1 MPNNA
6 QRQYVSIET
15 CSLCAAGTS
24 SKQRWP
30 QRRGYRAPRTVVP
43 TQGGSMLDP
52 RVVAVVIRRKE
63 DWVPEDKTLEITE
76 FDPRSDR
83 VWVRFGRSKS
93 YPFGRERVTIL
104 DRPAPVS
111 LGPYAQLFVDG
122 VPMDAI
128 EAHVFTGPPEAGSW
142 WHVRGTGGWNVY
154 STGRVEVL
162 PNAATAPRS
171 KDVLTYWRTVAER
184 LTDDSGLLLRN
195 HQNLSFVHPES
206 ALTRILEQAPVEPRP
221 DSEVPLAVYP
231 FRTNISQSTAV
242 RNALR
247 YPVSV
252 IDGPPGTGKTQTIL
266 NIIASVICRPG
277 ATVGVVSF
285 SNSAVDN
292 VFEKLTKE
300 GFGMV
305 AANLGRVEKRQEFFD
320 RQAARNVAVDAML
333 RVGTA
338 PAADAADELGKV
350 NRRLA
355 ALLEQDR
362 LRARLRHQLHAYRLE
377 QQHFQSFFDR
387 HEIPDAGDLP
397 LLRRYSADKLLD
409 FIADTDP
416 RWIRDRGLGRMVE
429 LMNRYFRYRALRHVD
444 AGDIDVVLRIQRL
457 YYEKKIAELER
468 RAEQLTRTLE
478 RKDFEALLADQ
489 ARLSQQLLHDAL
501 RSRYGSIPRT
511 VYTPQYRQQFG
522 QFTHDYPLIL
532 STCHSLHNSIGRST
546 LLDYLIIDEASQVDL
561 VTVSPALACARNLI
575 VVGDLAQLPPVTK
588 DLTDPPPAPD
598 PVFDYRRSV
607 LSSVIERYSDQLP
620 RTMLR
625 EHYRCDPDII
635 EFCNRKF
642 YDGLLIPYT
651 RSTPGVAPMTV
662 VRTAPGNHMRR
673 AYGDDDP
680 KSKGRS
686 NQREIDVILHEVLPW
701 ISADI
706 PPHEVGVTTPYRRQA
721 NKATDAL
728 IETIESDTVH
738 RFQGREK
745 DAVVMTTVLD
755 DTPSSRAALRFA
767 DDPQLINVAVS
778 RAMRLFVLVTHHSG
792 LPESRHLHDLIGYIR
807 YRDPDNAVVDS
818 DVVSIF
824 DLLYTDYTRR
834 RRAHP
839 HIGWGRTRWPSE
851 DIALTMVEGV
861 LAEPRYGHLA
871 AHRQVY
877 LQNVFPR
884 GLDRLDARQREF
896 VRRRSSFDFV
906 IYNRITN
913 ESVGA
918 IEVDGFSTHEANPT
932 QLARDAVKDEICR
945 RYNFGLLRLPT
956 TGSGEV
962 AQVRRFLDRLP

>member
-1 MPNNA
+1 
-6 QRQYVSIET
+6 
-15 CSLCAAGTS
+15 
-24 SKQRWP
+24 
-30 QRRGYRAPRTVVP
+30 
-43 TQGGSMLDP
+43 MLDP
-52 RVVAVVIRRKE
+52 RVVAVVIRLTE
-63 DWVPEDKTLEITE
+63 DWVAEDKTLEITE
-76 FDPRSDR
+76 YEPRSDR
-83 VWVRFGRSKS
+83 VRVRFRGSKG
-93 YPFGRERVTIL
+93 YPFGWERVTIL
-104 DRPAPVS
+104 DRPVPVS
-111 LGPYAQLFVDG
+111 LGRQAQLFVDG
-122 VPMDAI
+122 SPKDAT
-128 EAHVFTGPPEAGSW
+128 EAYLFTGPPEAGSW
-142 WHVRGTGGWNVY
+142 WHVRSKGEWNTY
-154 STGRVEVL
+154 SASRVEVL
-162 PNAATAPRS
+162 PNAAFTPRS
-171 KDVLTYWRTVAER
+171 QDVLMYWRMVAER
-184 LTDDSGLLLRN
+184 LNGDSGVLLRN
-195 HQNLSFVHPES
+195 HQSLSFVHPES
-206 ALTRILEQAPVEPRP
+206 ALTRILEQAPNEPRP
-221 DSEVPLAVYP
+221 DDEMPLAVYP
-231 FRTNISQSTAV
+231 FRTNISQSDAV

-247 YPVSV
+247 YPISV

-305 AANLGRVEKRQEFFD
+305 AANLGRAEKRLEFFGS
-320 RQAARNVAVDAML
+320 QGPRNAAVDAML
-333 RVGTA
+333 RAGAT
-338 PAADAADELGKV
+338 PAANAADELGKV

-355 ALLEQDR
+355 ALLEQDL
-362 LRARLRHQLHAYRLE
+362 LRAQLRHELHAYRLE
-377 QQHFQSFFDR
+377 QQHFRSFFDR
-387 HEIPDAGDLP
+387 HEVPDAENLP

-416 RWIRDRGLGRMVE
+416 RWIRDSGWGRMVDT
-429 LMNRYFRYRALRHVD
+429 LNRYFKYRALRHVD

-468 RAEQLTRTLE
+468 RAEQLTKSLE
-478 RKDFEALLADQ
+478 RKNFGTLSADQ
-489 ARLSQQLLHDAL
+489 ARLSQQLLRDAL
-501 RSRYGSIPRT
+501 RTRYGSLSRT
-511 VYTPQYRQQFG
+511 IYTPRYRQQFG

-532 STCHSLHNSIGRST
+532 STCHSLQNSIGRSA

-575 VVGDLAQLPPVTK
+575 VVGDLAQLPPVTQN
-588 DLTDPPPAPD
+588 LADPPPAPD

-607 LSSVIERYSDQLP
+607 LSSIIERYDDRSH
-620 RTMLR
+620 RVMLR

-642 YDGLLIPYT
+642 YGGQLIPYT

-673 AYGDDDP
+673 IYGDDDP

-721 NKATDAL
+721 DKATDAL
-728 IETIESDTVH
+728 IEAIESDTVH

-778 RAMRLFVLVTHHSG
+778 RAMRLFVLVTHPSE
-792 LPESRHLHDLIGYIR
+792 LPESRHLRDLIGYIR

-824 DLLYTDYTRR
+824 DLLYTDYTQR

-839 HIGWGRTRWPSE
+839 HIRWGSTDVPSE
-851 DIALTMVEGV
+851 DIALTMLDEV

-871 AHRQVY
+871 THPQVY

-884 GLDRLDARQREF
+884 SLDRLDERQREF
-896 VRRRSSFDFV
+896 VRHRASFDFV

-913 ESVGA
+913 ENVGA
-918 IEVDGFSTHEANPT
+918 IEVDGFSTHEANPE
-932 QLARDAVKDEICR
+932 QLARDALKNEICR
-945 RYNFGLLRLPT
+945 RYNFELLRLPT
-956 TGSGEV
+956 TGSGE
-962 AQVRRFLDRLP
+962 AAEVRRFLDRLP

>member
-1 MPNNA
+1 
-6 QRQYVSIET
+6 
-15 CSLCAAGTS
+15 
-24 SKQRWP
+24 
-30 QRRGYRAPRTVVP
+30 
-43 TQGGSMLDP
+43 MLDP

-63 DWVPEDKTLEITE
+63 DSFPEDKTLEITE
-76 FDPRSDR
+76 YEPRSER
-83 VWVRFGRSKS
+83 VRVRFGRSKD
-93 YPFGRERVTIL
+93 YAFGWERVTVL
-104 DRPAPVS
+104 DRPARVP
-111 LGPYAQLFVDG
+111 LGRHALLFVDG
-122 VPMDAI
+122 SPQDAT
-128 EAHVFTGPPEAGSW
+128 EAYLFTGPPEAGSW
-142 WHVRGTGGWNVY
+142 WHMHSKGEWSAY
-154 STGRVEVL
+154 SADRVEVL
-162 PNAATAPRS
+162 PNAAITPGSR
-171 KDVLTYWRTVAER
+171 DVLKYWHKVAEK
-184 LTDDSGLLLRN
+184 LTGDSGVLLRN
-195 HQNLSFVHPES
+195 HQNLSFIHPES

-221 DSEVPLAVYP
+221 DDEIPLPVYP
-231 FRTNISQSTAV
+231 FRTNISQSDAV
-242 RNALR
+242 LNALR
-247 YPVSV
+247 YPISV

-305 AANLGRVEKRQEFFD
+305 AANLGRAEKRQEFFD
-320 RQAARNVAVDAML
+320 SQGQRNAAVDAML
-333 RVGTA
+333 RAGPA
-338 PAADAADELGKV
+338 PDAGAADQLVKV

-362 LRARLRHQLHAYRLE
+362 LRAQLRHQLHAYRLE
-377 QQHFQSFFDR
+377 QKHFQSFFDR
-387 HEIPDAGDLP
+387 HEVPDADDLP
-397 LLRRYSADKLLD
+397 LLRRYSAGKLLD

-416 RWIRDRGLGRMVE
+416 RWIRDSGWGRLVDM
-429 LMNRYFRYRALRHVD
+429 MNRYFKYRALRHVD

-468 RAEQLTRTLE
+468 QAEQLTRTLE
-478 RKDFEALLADQ
+478 RKNFDALLTDQ
-489 ARLSQQLLHDAL
+489 ARLSQQLLRDAL
-501 RSRYGSIPRT
+501 RTRYGSLSRM
-511 VYTPQYRQQFG
+511 VYTSRYRQNFG

-532 STCHSLHNSIGRST
+532 STCHSLQNSIGRSA

-561 VTVSPALACARNLI
+561 VTVSPALACARNVI
-575 VVGDLAQLPPVTK
+575 VVGDLEQLPPVTK
-588 DLTDPPPAPD
+588 ELTDPPPAPD
-598 PVFDYRRSV
+598 PVFDYRRSI
-607 LSSVIERYSDQLP
+607 LSSVIERYNDQLP
-620 RTMLR
+620 RRMLR

-642 YDGLLIPYT
+642 YDGQLIPYT

-673 AYGDDDP
+673 TYGDDDP

-686 NQREIDVILHEVLPW
+686 NQREIDVIRHEVIPW

-706 PPHEVGVTTPYRRQA
+706 PAHEVGVTTPYRRQA
-721 NKATDAL
+721 DKATDAL
-728 IETIESDTVH
+728 IEAIESDTVH

-755 DTPSSRAALRFA
+755 DTPSSRAALKFA
-767 DDPQLINVAVS
+767 DDPKLINVAVS
-778 RAMRLFVLVTHHSG
+778 RAMRLFILVTHPSG
-792 LPESRHLHDLIGYIR
+792 LPESRHLRDLIGYIR

-824 DLLYTDYTRR
+824 DLLYTDYRQR

-839 HIGWGRTRWPSE
+839 RIGWGRTEWPSE
-851 DIALTMVEGV
+851 DIALTMLEGV

-871 AHRQVY
+871 THRQVY

-884 GLDRLDARQREF
+884 SLDRLDDRQREF

-913 ESVGA
+913 ENVGA
-918 IEVDGFSTHEANPT
+918 IEVDGHSTHEANPE
-932 QLARDAVKDEICR
+932 QLARDALKNEICR
-945 RYNFGLLRLPT
+945 RYDFELLRLPT
-956 TGSGEV
+956 TGSGE
-962 AQVRRFLDRLP
+962 AAEVRRFLDRLPRDANAAGA